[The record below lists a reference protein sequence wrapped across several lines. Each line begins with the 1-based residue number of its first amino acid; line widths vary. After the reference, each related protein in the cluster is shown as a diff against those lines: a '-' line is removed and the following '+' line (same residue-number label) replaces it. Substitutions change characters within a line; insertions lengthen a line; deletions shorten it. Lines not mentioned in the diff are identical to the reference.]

1 VKKAMKVV
9 VGLKTVEQAA
19 ELVELACLMS
29 RPDAT
34 LLLVHVIELPDNTPL
49 DADVP
54 DLDEEGRKILH
65 VGEEVARREV
75 RKRSTRLVRAHS
87 AAQAMLEELKE
98 SHADLAVLSY
108 HHKRTISELVFGTT
122 ARHLVRHAPCQLL
135 ISVPPRR

>member
-1 VKKAMKVV
+1 VKKALKVL
-9 VGLKTVEQAA
+9 VGLKTIEQAA
-19 ELVELACLMS
+19 ELVEMACLMS

-54 DLDEEGRKILH
+54 DLEEEGQKILR

-87 AAQAMLEELKE
+87 AAHALLDELKE
-98 SHADLAVLSY
+98 SHADLGVLSY
-108 HHKRTISELVFGTT
+108 HHKRRLSELVFGTT
-122 ARHLVRHAPCQLL
+122 ARHLVGHAPCQLL